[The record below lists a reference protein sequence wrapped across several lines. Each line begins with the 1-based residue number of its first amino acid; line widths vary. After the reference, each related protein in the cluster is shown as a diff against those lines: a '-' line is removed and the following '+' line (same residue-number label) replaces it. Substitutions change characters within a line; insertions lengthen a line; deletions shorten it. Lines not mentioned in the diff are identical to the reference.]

1 MESAILTFLAAHWLD
16 MLTTALGLA
25 YILLEYR
32 ASIWLWAVGFAMQS
46 LGIVL
51 YYQKGLYADCGMEF
65 YYLAMTVYG
74 FLNWTRRTKTA
85 PASSAPSSSQVSEA
99 QSSVAEGSSSQ
110 VSGAQSSVAEGSSSQ
125 VPEAQTSVAEC
136 SSSQVSE
143 AQSLPVTHFPLRL
156 AALWT
161 IATLV
166 IWAALYLFLFTCT
179 DSRVPVADSFTTA
192 LSFVGI
198 WALARKY
205 LEQWL
210 IWIVVD
216 VVTCILYFYKDIPF
230 KASLYALYVVIAVFG
245 YRKWRR
251 QMHNPA

>member
-1 MESAILTFLAAHWLD
+1 MESFLAAHWLD

-74 FLNWTRRTKTA
+74 WWNWARKNSPLTA
-85 PASSAPSSSQVSEA
+85 HRSP
-99 QSSVAEGSSSQ
+99 
-110 VSGAQSSVAEGSSSQ
+110 
-125 VPEAQTSVAEC
+125 
-136 SSSQVSE
+136 
-143 AQSLPVTHFPLRL
+143 LKITHFPLRL
-156 AALWT
+156 ALIWT
-161 IATLV
+161 VITLG
-166 IWAALYLFLFTCT
+166 IWLALYLFLAYCT

-216 VVTCILYFYKDIPF
+216 VVTCCLYFYKDIPF
-230 KASLYALYVVIAVFG
+230 KASLYALYVVIAILG

-251 QMHNPA
+251 MMQ